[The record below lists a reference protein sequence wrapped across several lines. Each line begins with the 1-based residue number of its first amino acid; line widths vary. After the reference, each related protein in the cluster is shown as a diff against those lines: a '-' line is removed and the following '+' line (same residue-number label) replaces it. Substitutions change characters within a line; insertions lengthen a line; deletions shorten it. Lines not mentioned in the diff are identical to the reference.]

1 MLFPA
6 RRQHPCSA
14 AASPST
20 PPSPAKAAAQAKKV
34 GIIGVG
40 GLGHFGILFAKALG
54 ADQVVGISRRNN
66 KRDDVMKLGAD
77 AYIATEDEPDWADK
91 HARSL
96 DLIIS
101 TVSSPKMPL
110 MDYFKLLKTRGTF
123 IQVGAPEDNLPATNA
138 FAFIAKGVK
147 FGGSMI
153 GSPAEIEAML
163 ALAAE
168 KKVKPWINEYPMKEA
183 NQAILDFQ
191 EGKPRFRITL
201 VN

>member
-1 MLFPA
+1 MLCGGVTLYAPLS
-6 RRQHPCSA
+6 REGCGPG
-14 AASPST
+14 
-20 PPSPAKAAAQAKKV
+20 KKV

-54 ADQVVGISRRNN
+54 ADHVVGISRRNN
-66 KRDDVMKLGAD
+66 KRDDVLALGAD
-77 AYIATEDEPDWADK
+77 SYIATEDEPDWATK

-110 MDYFKLLKTRGTF
+110 MEYFQLLRTRGTF
-123 IQVGAPEDNLPATNA
+123 IQVGAPEDNLPPTNA

-153 GSPAEIEAML
+153 GSPSEIEAML
-163 ALAAE
+163 QLAAE

-183 NQAILDFQ
+183 NKAIVDFQ